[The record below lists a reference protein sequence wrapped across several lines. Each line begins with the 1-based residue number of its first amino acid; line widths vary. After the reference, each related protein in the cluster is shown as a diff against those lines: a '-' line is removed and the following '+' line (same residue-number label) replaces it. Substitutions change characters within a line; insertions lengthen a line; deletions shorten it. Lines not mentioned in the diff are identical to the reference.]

1 MERRVLVWGEFR
13 GWGWGGRGVSRREGF
28 SMGFC
33 LPFFL
38 VRLLERGG
46 LVTGVWDI
54 GGGR

>member
-1 MERRVLVWGEFR
+1 MGM
-13 GWGWGGRGVSRREGF
+13 GGAGVSHREGF

-38 VRLLERGG
+38 VRLFERGG